1 MGIRYKKI
9 MAAVNEHVNSEISA
23 RYALDLARA
32 TGSKFYICFI
42 AEKDTAKAAL
52 GHAEEAAKRLFLRA
66 QELDICV
73 ESIFATGK
81 PVEEIQKMVRSEAI
95 DIVFAATRHKDVS
108 KRFYE
113 GSVALSLSLS
123 LTCSVALVRIV
134 HMGRIHPR
142 KILVPLKARMGHISE
157 RAYFTAMLSSAF
169 ESSISLFHSAKPI
182 TRFFHG
188 ELNLTAVEW
197 EKKVPGDMALFIGKL
212 DTYGVAHEKI
222 LLAGKTGRNITI
234 EAAARRH
241 DLIIMG
247 ASERSLLSSLIKG
260 NPVEEV
266 LRDTPCNLIIL
277 KSRHEDS

>member
-1 MGIRYKKI
+1 
-9 MAAVNEHVNSEISA
+9 MAAVNEHVNSEVSA

-42 AEKDTAKAAL
+42 AEKHTSKAAL
-52 GHAEEAAKRLFLRA
+52 RHAEEAAKRLFLRA

-95 DIVFAATRHKDVS
+95 DIVFAATRHEDVS

-113 GSVALSLSLS
+113 GTVARSLSLSLS
-123 LTCSVALVRIV
+123 CSVALVRIV

-157 RAYFTAMLSSAF
+157 RAYFTAMLSRSF
-169 ESSISLFHSAKPI
+169 ESNVYLFHTAKPI

-188 ELNLTAVEW
+188 ELHLTPVEW
-197 EKKVPGDMALFIGKL
+197 EEKVPGDMALFIGKL
-212 DTYGVAHEKI
+212 DTYGVTHEKK
-222 LLAGKTGRNITI
+222 LLPGKTGRNIAI

-247 ASERSLLSSLIKG
+247 ASERSLISSLIKG

>member
-1 MGIRYKKI
+1 MGIVYKKI
-9 MAAVNEHVNSEISA
+9 LAAVNEHVNSEVSA

-32 TGSKFYICFI
+32 TGGKLYICFV
-42 AEKDTAKAAL
+42 AEKDTSKAAFE
-52 GHAEEAAKRLFLRA
+52 HAEGAAKRLFLRA
-66 QELDICV
+66 KKMDV
-73 ESIFATGK
+73 SAESIFATGH
-81 PVEEIQKMVRSEAI
+81 PVREIQKIVRSENI

-113 GSVALSLSLS
+113 GTVARELSLE

-157 RAYFTAMLSSAF
+157 TAYFTAMCSHAF
-169 ESSISLFHSAKPI
+169 DSRVYLFHSAKPI

-188 ELNLTAVEW
+188 ELNLTQVEW
-197 EKKVPGDMALFIGKL
+197 EEKIPGDIALFVGNL
-212 DTYGVAHEKI
+212 DTYGVAHEKK
-222 LLAGKTGRNITI
+222 LLPGKTGRNITI
-234 EAAARRH
+234 EAAVRRH

-247 ASERSLLSSLIKG
+247 ASERGLISSLLRG

-277 KSRHEDS
+277 KPRHEDT